1 MTVTGHG
8 ARSGRVSRPD
18 RASASAHPTVK
29 HPVRIGLVVS
39 TLAMG
44 GTERAVT
51 TLANYWV
58 GRGHEVRVFTLS
70 GIAAD
75 FYSLDKA
82 VERHVLGLDSTS
94 NGLLNAVW
102 GNLRRV
108 WRLRRA
114 LRAANPDVVVSFL
127 TDVNVL
133 TLLAARGLS
142 VPVLVAERTD
152 PRRHVL
158 PASWVRLRRLLYPW
172 ADRVIVQTPPI
183 AEWAATVVDESKVV
197 VIANAVTVRRPETP
211 VGCSIDRQATVAA
224 MGRLTWAKG
233 FDVLLRAFAAC
244 AALHPAWNLILIG
257 DGEERERLG
266 ALARTLGIQDRVLMV
281 GRMTRPEVTLR
292 QAGVFV
298 LPSRYEGFPNA
309 LLEAM
314 ACGTPTI
321 ATEYAPG
328 SESVVRHGVDGL
340 LVPVDD
346 VEALAAALSRLMGD
360 ADLRAN
366 LGRRAS
372 DVIERFSFEKIMAE
386 WDRALDSVVASG
398 QRLDFHSGVAGSSN
412 PDVSSRRN
420 RQRV

>member
-1 MTVTGHG
+1 VTGHD
-8 ARSGRVSRPD
+8 ARSDSVTRPD
-18 RASASAHPTVK
+18 RRSASVTPTAE
-29 HPVRIGLVVS
+29 HPVHIGLVVS

-58 GRGHEVRVFTLS
+58 GRGHEVSVFTLS
-70 GIAAD
+70 GSAAD
-75 FYSLDKA
+75 FYPLDAA
-82 VERHVLGLDSTS
+82 VERHVLGLDFAS
-94 NGLLNAVW
+94 NGLLHAVW
-102 GNLRRV
+102 GNLRRM

-114 LRAANPDVVVSFL
+114 LRAAKPGVVVSFL

-172 ADRVIVQTPPI
+172 ADRVIVQTQAI
-183 AEWAATVVDESKVV
+183 AAWAATVADESRIV
-197 VIANAVTVRRPETP
+197 VIPNAVRGGRAEAA
-211 VGCSIDRQATVAA
+211 VGCGPVRQATVAA
-224 MGRLTWAKG
+224 MGRLAWAKG

-244 AALHPAWNLILIG
+244 AARHPAWNLILIG
-257 DGEERERLG
+257 DGEERDRLG
-266 ALARTLGIQDRVLMV
+266 ELARTLAIDDRVLMV
-281 GRMTRPEVTLR
+281 GRVTRPEEILA
-292 QAGVFV
+292 QAGIFV

-314 ACGTPTI
+314 ACGTPAI
-321 ATEYAPG
+321 ATEYAAG
-328 SESVVRHGVDGL
+328 FESVVRHEVDGL

-346 VEALAAALSRLMGD
+346 VEALAAALGRLMGD
-360 ADLRAN
+360 AHLRAR

-372 DVIERFSFEKIMAE
+372 EVVERFSFEKIMAE
-386 WDRALDSVVASG
+386 WDRVLDSVVAATQG
-398 QRLDFHSGVAGSSN
+398 LDFHFDVVGSSN
-412 PDVSSRRN
+412 PDASSRRKG
-420 RQRV
+420 QRV